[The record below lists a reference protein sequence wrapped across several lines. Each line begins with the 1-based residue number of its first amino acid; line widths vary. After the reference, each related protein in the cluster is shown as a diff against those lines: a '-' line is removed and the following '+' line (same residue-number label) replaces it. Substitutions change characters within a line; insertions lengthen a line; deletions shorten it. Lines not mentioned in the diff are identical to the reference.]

1 MLTRIASSIVIAT
14 GMATGAL
21 AAAGAANALS
31 AQDVLFLNDLRDV
44 GFTVE
49 YPAQAVTNAK
59 LICGE
64 LAGGGTFSSVEG
76 ALASVETAL
85 TATDVVDF
93 VNSAVFVYCPEQFA
107 AAE

>member
-21 AAAGAANALS
+21 AAAGAANA
-31 AQDVLFLNDLRDV
+31 
-44 GFTVE
+44 
-49 YPAQAVTNAK
+49 YPPRTSCSSTIFATLASPSSIPRRPPNAK

-64 LAGGGTFSSVEG
+64 LAGGGTSSSVES

-107 AAE
+107 APE